1 MTYPLS
7 HWLDMEISKR
17 CSLYVLWFYICV
29 LLSGFQV
36 SVVSC
41 KDFAVMDEI
50 EKINKNTGASDK
62 PNPSG
67 NAKLRKQIW
76 NYAKLHMQSQ
86 LA

>member
-1 MTYPLS
+1 
-7 HWLDMEISKR
+7 
-17 CSLYVLWFYICV
+17 
-29 LLSGFQV
+29 
-36 SVVSC
+36 
-41 KDFAVMDEI
+41 MDEI